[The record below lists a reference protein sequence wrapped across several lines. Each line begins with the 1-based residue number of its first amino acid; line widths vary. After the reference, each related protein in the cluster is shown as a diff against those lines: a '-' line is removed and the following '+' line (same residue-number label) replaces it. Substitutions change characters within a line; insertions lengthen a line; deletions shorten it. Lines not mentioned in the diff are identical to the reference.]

1 MVRILKYVFCLV
13 SLLVLS
19 VPFSNAIANTVDG
32 ATYSIISE
40 DNFRD
45 DRRTVQVRLDK
56 KVSAET
62 LKIIAQNIKNAE
74 HAKFQR
80 TFIIYYLPDMKVGS
94 GGWATSHF
102 EPNLKVSILGLTAKE
117 ENAITQDAKTASAGL
132 DVVGIWLDED
142 AYAGA
147 TITIYRENK
156 KLYVESKYK
165 DGSESTAEMTETK
178 LNNGTKMVEK
188 SGNPH
193 GEYLVLDKNGAL
205 QAGGKN
211 GIFLTY
217 KKLQ

>member
-1 MVRILKYVFCLV
+1 MLKSLKFALYLA
-13 SLLVLS
+13 SLLFFS
-19 VPFSNAIANTVDG
+19 VQFNYAAAGTVDG

-62 LKIIAQNIKNAE
+62 LKIIAQNIKKTE
-74 HAKFQR
+74 RAKFQR
-80 TFIIYYLPDMKVGS
+80 TFIVYYLPDMKAGS
-94 GGWATSHF
+94 GAWATTHF
-102 EPNLKVSILGLTAKE
+102 EPDLKVSILGLTEKE
-117 ENAITQDAKTASAGL
+117 ENAMTQEAKTASAGR

>member
-19 VPFSNAIANTVDG
+19 MPFSNSVAGTVDG

-40 DNFRD
+40 DDFRD

-62 LKIIAQNIKNAE
+62 IKIIAQSIKKTE
-74 HAKFQR
+74 HSKFKR

-102 EPNLKVSILGLTAKE
+102 EPDLKVSILGLSAKE
-117 ENAITQDAKTASAGL
+117 ENAMTQAAETASAGR
-132 DVVGIWLDED
+132 DVVGVWLDED
-142 AYAGA
+142 AYAGV
-147 TITIYRENK
+147 TITVYRENK

-165 DGSESTAEMTETK
+165 DGSESTAEMTENK
-178 LNNGTKMVEK
+178 LSNGTRLVEK
-188 SGNPH
+188 GGNPH
-193 GEYLVLDKNGAL
+193 GEYLVLGNNGDL

-211 GIFLTY
+211 GIFLKY